1 VLNVSIYWKALAC
14 EIDYIYYFDT
24 VVLKS
29 CLIWI
34 PFTGVNM
41 KISVG
46 LSGRSNVASPLYRPG
61 NHNVCQL
68 ECNSL
73 HSLLY
78 QRLGESSAGVGG
90 SEQLAWPRSG
100 VICGSSGGKHTHIS
114 RRTRKD
120 ARVLDNV
127 KAILTD
133 ENVVTETD
141 IRHDI
146 LNLESLVEELKRL
159 SQYERKVRPEVRNV
173 L

>member
-1 VLNVSIYWKALAC
+1 MSFNDFSPISLNISLEKKAAKEQVLAARWGRFTSLEDPRSLIPANRYVLNVSIYWKALAC

-73 HSLLY
+73 HGLLY

-100 VICGSSGGKHTHIS
+100 VILRLIRWKTYSYKQTDTQRCEGS
-114 RRTRKD
+114 R
-120 ARVLDNV
+120 
-127 KAILTD
+127 
-133 ENVVTETD
+133 
-141 IRHDI
+141 
-146 LNLESLVEELKRL
+146 
-159 SQYERKVRPEVRNV
+159 
-173 L
+173 